1 MTKAF
6 RYTDEM
12 LQYLSDNRVL
22 MTNDQL
28 TERFNKKFETNK
40 TWLAIRGICLKKR
53 FLSDTDGQ
61 FKKGFTPWNKGLTGY
76 MGANETTFKKGNLPV
91 NHVPVGT
98 ERVNAR
104 DGYIMIKVDE
114 PNVWKQKS
122 HVIYSAIHGAVPD
135 NHIVIFID
143 GDKTN
148 LEPENLEA
156 VSRLEL
162 LNLNRNGYSSAKK
175 EFKPVIKAV
184 SKLEAAISNKRKS

>member
-1 MTKAF
+1 MTKTC

-22 MTNDQL
+22 MTNQQL
-28 TERFNKKFETNK
+28 TELFNKKFGTNK
-40 TWLAIRGICLKKR
+40 TWSAIRGICLKKR
-53 FLSDTDGQ
+53 FLSDTDGC
-61 FKKGFTPWNKGLTGY
+61 FTKGFTPWNKGVTGY
-76 MGANETTFKKGNLPV
+76 MGANRTTFKKGNLPV

-98 ERVNAR
+98 ERVDAR

-122 HVIYSAIHGAVPD
+122 HVIYAAIHGAIPD

-162 LNLNRNGYSSAKK
+162 LNLNRNGYSSAQK

-184 SKLEAAISNKRKS
+184 SKLESAISNKRKA